1 MNSAKREAQGLRWLG
16 REGPRFEQALD
27 FYRKLRIGGRRRIN
41 AAVFVRIERA
51 RPLVSPAYELC
62 DSELEITAR
71 IRKYFD
77 DLLARRATSRAP
89 K

>member
-1 MNSAKREAQGLRWLG
+1 VARPRRTALRAGAGLLPA
-16 REGPRFEQALD
+16 PRGV
-27 FYRKLRIGGRRRIN
+27 KLRIGGRRRIN

-51 RPLVSPAYELC
+51 RPLVSPAYELG

-71 IRKYFD
+71 MRKYFD